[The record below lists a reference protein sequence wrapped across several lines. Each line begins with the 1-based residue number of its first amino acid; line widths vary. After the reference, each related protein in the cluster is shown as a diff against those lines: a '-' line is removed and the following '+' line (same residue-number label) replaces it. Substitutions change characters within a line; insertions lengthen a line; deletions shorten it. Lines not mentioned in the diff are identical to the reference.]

1 MKKFIL
7 LLSVISF
14 IAFTGFGQGLSGGIK
29 AGVNFSNESYSS
41 SSITFTPDGLVG
53 FNGGLY
59 LKAML
64 TEKIGI
70 QPELLYSVQGSTITL
85 FNTKV
90 DNKYSYLNIP
100 VLFRYNIIPL
110 INVHAGPQLGINLSA
125 DQKSGG
131 NSASFKN
138 DVNTADF
145 AVAFGAGFDLPVGFN
160 GGIRYNLGLSN
171 TAKNATNGET
181 AKHTVFQIYVG
192 MRLFGAK

>member
-1 MKKFIL
+1 
-7 LLSVISF
+7 
-14 IAFTGFGQGLSGGIK
+14 
-29 AGVNFSNESYSS
+29 VNFSNESYSS
-41 SSITFTPDGLVG
+41 SSITFIPDGLVG

-59 LKAML
+59 LTAML

-160 GGIRYNLGLSN
+160 GGIRYNLCLSN